1 MENISIKE
9 KIIEQIEKLNPEQQ
23 KQILN
28 FAKVFELGKS
38 KGVKG
43 KELLRFSGA
52 IEKSDLDIIVI
63 IIIVG
68 YLIQNYLFLAI
79 TI

>member
-1 MENISIKE
+1 LENISIKE

-52 IEKSDLDIIVI
+52 IEKSDLDIME
-63 IIIVG
+63 
-68 YLIQNYLFLAI
+68 LAI
-79 TI
+79 EEGCEKVNVNDW